1 MPSTNPIIIWLEA
14 IIDSLNDCL
23 SGRNDG
29 GSHRLCA
36 CYDGLSHG
44 FCYIYDHFSDLLECL
59 ANSLANRHN
68 HFSHAQK
75 YIQKPKQETRT
86 MTGRRI
92 FIAELMAEAQISKFY
107 LRRYH

>member
-75 YIQKPKQETRT
+75 YIQKPKQET
-86 MTGRRI
+86 
-92 FIAELMAEAQISKFY
+92 QIDAHFFF
-107 LRRYH
+107 LCQV